1 MIATAMIAEDLLEA
15 SDKTCRFLAL
25 IVRLLSNAI
34 AAYGSADTGIVA
46 RTVFGL

>member
-1 MIATAMIAEDLLEA
+1 MVSTAMIAEDLLEP

-25 IVRLLSNAI
+25 VVRILSNAI
-34 AAYGSADTGIVA
+34 AAYASADTGVVA